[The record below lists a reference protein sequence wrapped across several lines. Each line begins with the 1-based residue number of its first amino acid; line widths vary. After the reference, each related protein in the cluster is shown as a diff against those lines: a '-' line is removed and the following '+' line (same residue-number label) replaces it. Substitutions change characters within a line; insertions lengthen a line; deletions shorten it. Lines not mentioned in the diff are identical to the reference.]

1 MKPQRI
7 FALLLSS
14 ILLLGTISGCQG
26 TANVNRTLPEYSE
39 DDIIYRAAWWCP
51 EPTSEN
57 YDTYK
62 ESGLN
67 TVMLVNHNFFS
78 NTENYWELS
87 ADEQLKIMQ
96 EQGYY
101 IGTPKGFEGE
111 TMTDKSLALAKEK
124 GLSVILAEGAG
135 YFSWIGQEV
144 NVYQDFTIDYD
155 EYEDIIVGVFSGDEP
170 SAPEIKEQAK
180 NIGAAQKAFP
190 NVPYFPNLFPCYADA
205 TKTLKTDSYYKY
217 LEEYGTEFLAKT
229 SGPRMISVDFYPF
242 IGANCEKWLYNYE
255 LFTDT
260 ALEYDAD
267 MNMFIQSCVS
277 GDGSHRLLDEKEI
290 RVQVN
295 TALAYGA
302 DSYSYFLYTP
312 AGEGYPE
319 GLVDKDG
326 KPASMYYYAQKVNAE
341 TASLENA
348 YLHYDYVNTIPV
360 TDDENDYSTGAFV
373 YLPIMKNTGTCEESE
388 ILEEVT
394 STNRALVTIL
404 RDEDGNEA
412 FYLTNYFD
420 NGDLEMDEDCTIT
433 LSLKGMKKAALYGTT
448 ECLEGKTTEL
458 SKGTFEYTLKP
469 GEGILVVPFK
479 K

>member
-1 MKPQRI
+1 MKLQRKL
-7 FALLLSS
+7 ALMLMVT
-14 ILLLGTISGCQG
+14 LLLGTLSGCQG
-26 TANVNRTLPEYSE
+26 MANVNKTLPEFSE
-39 DDIIYRAAWWCP
+39 DDVIYRAAWWCP

-57 YDTYK
+57 YDIYE

-67 TVMLVNHNFFS
+67 TLMLVNHNFFS
-78 NTENYWELS
+78 NIENYWELTT
-87 ADEQLKIMQ
+87 DEQLAIMQ
-96 EQGYY
+96 EQCYY
-101 IGTPKGFEGE
+101 IGTPAGFEGE

-124 GLSVILAEGAG
+124 GLNVILAEGTN

-144 NVYQDFTIDYD
+144 NAYEDFTIDYD
-155 EYEDIIVGVFSGDEP
+155 EYTDIIVGVFSGDEP

-180 NIGAAQKAFP
+180 NIASAEKAFP
-190 NVPYFPNLFPCYADA
+190 NVPYFANLFPCYADA
-205 TKTLKTDSYYKY
+205 QTALETDTYYDYLK
-217 LEEYGTEFLAKT
+217 EYGTEFLAKA

-242 IGANCEKWLYNYE
+242 IGANCGQWLYNYE

-267 MNMFIQSCVS
+267 MHMFIQSCVS
-277 GDGSHRLLDEKEI
+277 ADGSHRMLNEEEI

-302 DSYSYFLYTP
+302 DAYSYFLYTP
-312 AGEGYPE
+312 AGEGFPE
-319 GLVDKDG
+319 GLVDGDG
-326 KPASMYYYAQKVNAE
+326 KPAQMYYHAQKVNAQ

-348 YLHYDYVNTIPV
+348 YLHYDYINTIPI
-360 TDDENDYSTGAFV
+360 TNDENDYATGAFT
-373 YLPIMKNTGTCEESE
+373 YLPTLKNTGTCEESA
-388 ILEEVT
+388 ILEEIA

-404 RDEDGNEA
+404 RDKDGNEA

-448 ECLEGKTTEL
+448 ECLEGEISEL

-469 GEGILVVPFK
+469 GEGVLVVPFK